1 MSGSIMA
8 SIDVTVLVFGNF
20 LLLARNWGRTA
31 SSGYRF
37 WQFPGNTEKVALHL
51 CSATFFL

>member
-20 LLLARNWGRTA
+20 LLLARNGGRTA